1 MTVRRFCWFDICIDR
16 VVVQVQ
22 EASCHSSPQLKGHVN
37 LCLQEASCHSSPQL
51 KGHVNFCLQAESCH
65 SSPQPK
71 GHVNFCY
78 HLSVVVNCLK
88 NLFLWNHWA
97 NMNQLK
103 FWILSCFTY
112 VLTFSLD
119 FKIRLK
125 TRWEITGSWDPLFS
139 LIKYVSLLLIV
150 VYLSSTMTRLSQT
163 FIIFAFRFSWME
175 HK

>member
-1 MTVRRFCWFDICIDR
+1 MSQNLW
-16 VVVQVQ
+16 
-22 EASCHSSPQLKGHVN
+22 ASFQTLLQQHLVIAHLNQRLMWTFVYRHSSPQVQPKGHVN
-37 LCLQEASCHSSPQL
+37 FCLQAESCDSSPQP

-71 GHVNFCY
+71 GHVNFCH

-139 LIKYVSLLLIV
+139 LIKYVSLLSIV
-150 VYLSSTMTRLSQT
+150 VLS
-163 FIIFAFRFSWME
+163 IFYYD
-175 HK
+175 